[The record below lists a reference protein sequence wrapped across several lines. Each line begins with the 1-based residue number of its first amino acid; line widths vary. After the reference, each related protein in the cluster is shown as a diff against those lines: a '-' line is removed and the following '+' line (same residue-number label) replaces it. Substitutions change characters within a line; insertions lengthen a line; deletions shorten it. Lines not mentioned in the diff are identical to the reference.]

1 MKKII
6 LITLFFFL
14 YSCFNEQKIDENDNK
29 EYKEEISNNQE
40 SKSVEEEFSKDLDD
54 LLKLIDEDT
63 NE

>member
-29 EYKEEISNNQE
+29 EYKEEISNTQE